1 MCDWDWNMINSIL
14 PEMIGLEIRNKTR
27 PSPCDDH
34 SRSIRHIR
42 SYLGQP
48 FMEST
53 PKSDICLE
61 ISVKHFTNKKSFLW
75 IEGVISHTS
84 FVRFASLVTQRHWP
98 TYFRTAQDSRNT
110 SHSFSLGGRQGTAC
124 TFNQIPINVSIIGNW
139 CIFLLQE
146 QLSDCASETLPPW
159 LVNVGLDT
167 RS

>member
-1 MCDWDWNMINSIL
+1 MINSIL

-110 SHSFSLGGRQGTAC
+110 SHSFSLGGRQRNSLHFQSNPHQRQYYRELMYLPLTGT
-124 TFNQIPINVSIIGNW
+124 TFRLCFRNTAA
-139 CIFLLQE
+139 LT
-146 QLSDCASETLPPW
+146 SERWP
-159 LVNVGLDT
+159 GY
-167 RS
+167 